1 MLEEGKGRELLE
13 MLEKA
18 RKESDPADLGEDAK
32 YSGSNGFRE
41 GSHSFSPVGSRNQ
54 TNLNGLQCSRGIP
67 TRGGRADC
75 RRGRVRRRSD
85 RRDD

>member
-18 RKESDPADLGEDAK
+18 LKESDPADLGEDAK

-41 GSHSFSPVGSRNQ
+41 GSQSLWEGGSGKQ
-54 TNLNGLQCSRGIP
+54 KLF
-67 TRGGRADC
+67 
-75 RRGRVRRRSD
+75 
-85 RRDD
+85 